1 MAEYQYLTETGVI
14 LPDTAETLEVVRNE
28 FRTAF
33 GNDLDVSAETPQG
46 VLITG
51 EVLARDAF
59 LRNNADVANQINP
72 NIAGGVFLDAIWGI
86 TGGQRFKATPTFV
99 RNVTLAG
106 VPSTIIPSG
115 AIASVGPSGAQFQL
129 ISPVVLANDGT
140 GLGNFQ
146 SVDLGAIAV
155 NVSELNQIVTGVLGW
170 ETVSNPYAGD
180 TGQPEE
186 SDIAARIRRRV
197 TLALQGV
204 ALSEAIV
211 SGVNAL
217 PAVRSMA
224 FRENPTSAPVV
235 IDGQNLVA
243 HSVFV
248 CVDGGLDTDIGLM
261 LLRKKSSGAAW
272 NGNTT
277 VQVTEPYSGQVYD
290 VKFSRPDEVLVYM
303 QVYVR
308 AGAPYADVPTTV
320 RDAILAYADG
330 EQEGEDGFVVGGD
343 VSAFEIAGAVNRAA
357 APIYVTNLL
366 LSTDGITYST
376 TTIPITIG
384 QIATT
389 LAGNIGVTVV
399 P

>member
-1 MAEYQYLTETGVI
+1 MADYQYLTETGVI
-14 LPDTAETLEVVRNE
+14 LPDTADTLEMVRSE

-72 NIAGGVFLDAIWGI
+72 NIAGGIFLDAIWGI
-86 TGGQRFKATPTFV
+86 TGGQRFKATPSFIRGAILT
-99 RNVTLAG
+99 G
-106 VPSTIIPSG
+106 VPSTIIPAG
-115 AIASVGPSGAQFQL
+115 ALASVGAAGAQFQL
-129 ISPVVLANDGT
+129 ITPVVLANDGT
-140 GLGNFQ
+140 GLGVFQ
-146 SVDLGAIAV
+146 SVDLGPVAASIGA
-155 NVSELNQIVTGVLGW
+155 LNQIVTGVLGW
-170 ETVSNPYAGD
+170 ETVINPYEAELGL
-180 TGQPEE
+180 PEE
-186 SDIAARIRRRV
+186 SDLAARVRRRV

-204 ALSEAIV
+204 ALPEAIV
-211 SGVNAL
+211 SGVNDL
-217 PAVRSMA
+217 PGVRSMA
-224 FRENPTSAPVV
+224 FRENPTNAPVV

-243 HSVFV
+243 HSIYV
-248 CVDGGLDTDIGLM
+248 CVDGGLDNDIGLM

-290 VKFSRPDEVLVYM
+290 VKFSRPAAIPIFM
-303 QVYVR
+303 QVYVK
-308 AGAPYADVPTTV
+308 AGAPYADVPATV
-320 RDAILAYADG
+320 KNAILSYAAGEQDG
-330 EQEGEDGFVVGGD
+330 EEGFVVGGD

-357 APIYVTNLL
+357 APVYVTNVL
-366 LSTDGITYST
+366 LSTDGVTFST
-376 TTIPITIG
+376 ATIPISIG

-389 LAGNIGVTVV
+389 VAANIGVTVV

>member
-14 LPDTAETLEVVRNE
+14 VPDTAETLETVRNE
-28 FRTAF
+28 FRSAF
-33 GNDLDVSAETPQG
+33 GADLDVSAETPQG

-51 EVLARDAF
+51 ETIARDAVI
-59 LRNNADVANQINP
+59 RNNADLANQINP
-72 NIAGGVFLDAIWGI
+72 NLAGGVFLDAIWGI
-86 TGGQRFKATPTFV
+86 TGGQRFKATPSFV
-99 RNVTLAG
+99 RDVELTG

-115 AIASVGPSGAQFQL
+115 AIASVGPNGAQFQL
-129 ISPVVLANDGT
+129 LSPVVLANDGT
-140 GLGNFQ
+140 GLGVFQ
-146 SVDLGAIAV
+146 SIELGAIAAPV
-155 NVSELNQIVTGVLGW
+155 NGLNQIVTGVLGW
-170 ETVSNPYAGD
+170 ETVNNPYAAEPGD
-180 TGQPEE
+180 PEE
-186 SDIAARIRRRV
+186 SDIGARARRRV

-204 ALSEAIV
+204 ALPEAIV
-211 SGVNAL
+211 SGVNSL

-224 FRENPTSAPVV
+224 FRENPTGAPVV

-277 VQVTEPYSGQVYD
+277 VTVTEPFSGQAYD
-290 VKFSRPDEVLVYM
+290 VKFSRPDQIPIYM
-303 QVYVR
+303 QVTVK
-308 AGAPYADVPTTV
+308 AGAPYADVPNTV
-320 RDAILAYADG
+320 RNAILAYASGD
-330 EQEGEDGFVVGGD
+330 QEGEEGFVVGGD

-366 LSTDGITYST
+366 ISTDGVTFSS

-384 QIATT
+384 QIATVI
-389 LAGNIGVTVV
+389 AGNIGVTVV

>member
-1 MAEYQYLTETGVI
+1 MADYQYLTETGVI
-14 LPDTAETLEVVRNE
+14 LPDTADTLETVRDE
-28 FRTAF
+28 FRAAF

-51 EVLARDAF
+51 EVLARDSF

-86 TGGQRFKATPTFV
+86 TGGQRFKATPSFV
-99 RNVTLAG
+99 RNVTLTG
-106 VPSTIIPSG
+106 VPSTIIPEG
-115 AIASVGPSGAQFQL
+115 AIASVGASGAQFQL

-146 SVDLGAIAV
+146 SVDLGAVTV
-155 NVSELNQIVTGVLGW
+155 NVGELNQIVTGVLGW
-170 ETVSNPYAGD
+170 ETVYNPYAGE

-186 SDIAARIRRRV
+186 SDIAARVRRRV

-204 ALSEAIV
+204 ALPEAIV
-211 SGVNAL
+211 SGVNSL

-224 FRENPTSAPVV
+224 FRENPTGSPVV

-277 VQVTEPYSGQVYD
+277 VQITEPYSGQVYD
-290 VKFSRPDEVLVYM
+290 VKFSRPAEVLIYM
-303 QVYVR
+303 QVYVK

-320 RDAILAYADG
+320 RDAILAYAAG

-366 LSTDGITYST
+366 LSTDGVTFSSA
-376 TTIPITIG
+376 TIPINIA